1 LFTSSSSKLYIK
13 QIREGVGTSGK
24 IAIVT
29 ATAPYFLLVVLL
41 IRGLMLEGASD
52 GIYYL
57 FKPDFRKL
65 FSPTVWVD
73 AAN

>member
-1 LFTSSSSKLYIK
+1 M
-13 QIREGVGTSGK
+13 SGK

-29 ATAPYFLLVVLL
+29 ASSPYILLLILL
-41 IRGLMLEGASD
+41 IRGLMLEGAGE

-57 FKPDFRKL
+57 FKPDFVKL
-65 FSPTVWVD
+65 FNPSVWVD